1 MAGGTRLD
9 VEPPEDLQRKIVSRF
24 WRKAE
29 DTIRLEEYV
38 SYFFYYNNTCRALY
52 LGAIRTESMAIVLHT
67 HEDVL
72 DLIDEIWSLVAV
84 NPNFTRPELRESLAQ
99 REHFKQQPQFRI
111 NNSINLALR
120 LWVTIRIQDADFGP
134 ASRTLQW
141 DDSSSIKD
149 FILRNFPGPRLQGS
163 NVFETMLESN
173 FTAVNLYR
181 MCGIHIEWICQLED
195 HLKFDIERRVLMIY
209 SLAGCL
215 QDHLDR
221 SAEDLCLSLFPKL
234 TIFKLHYPPECSRSR
249 NIALSQHS
257 LPQLG
262 PQNRK
267 VPSQV

>member
-1 MAGGTRLD
+1 MASGTKLK
-9 VEPPEDLQRKIVSRF
+9 VEPPEDLQIKIVSRF

-38 SYFFYYNNTCRALY
+38 SCFFYYNNTCRALY
-52 LGAIRTESMAIVLHT
+52 LGAIRTESIAIVLHT
-67 HEDVL
+67 YGDIL
-72 DLIDEIWSLVAV
+72 NLIDEIWSLVAV
-84 NPNFTRPELRESLAQ
+84 NPNFTRPGLRESLVQ
-99 REHFKQQPQFRI
+99 RKHFKQQPQFRI

-181 MCGIHIEWICQLED
+181 MCEIHIEWICQLKD
-195 HLKFDIERRVLMIY
+195 HLKFDIERR
-209 SLAGCL
+209 C
-215 QDHLDR
+215 
-221 SAEDLCLSLFPKL
+221 
-234 TIFKLHYPPECSRSR
+234 
-249 NIALSQHS
+249 
-257 LPQLG
+257 QLVYRG
-262 PQNRK
+262 P
-267 VPSQV
+267 VF